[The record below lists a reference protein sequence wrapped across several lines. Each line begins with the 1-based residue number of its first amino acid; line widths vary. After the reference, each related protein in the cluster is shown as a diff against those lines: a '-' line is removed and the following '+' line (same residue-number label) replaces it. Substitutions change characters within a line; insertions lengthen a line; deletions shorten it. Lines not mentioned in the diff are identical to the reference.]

1 MPIDKQQLHSFLG
14 MVLSGDQ
21 EAILLHHVQWVTD
34 KSGVRYTI
42 MHYFWSLI
50 TVKDMKMIITARKRR
65 LRRLC
70 FPRCLSTRVGGL
82 PHCMLGY
89 TPHQADTPL
98 AGAGTPSGQTHIWA
112 GTPPWQTPPGRYIP
126 LGRHPPSRHPPCPVH
141 VGIHTHPPVKC
152 MLGYGQQVGG
162 THPPGMHSCF
172 CIFIAYLNAKT
183 CNSQLFPRV
192 CVCVC
197 VCVHVCVCVCVC
209 NHLL

>member
-1 MPIDKQQLHSFLG
+1 M
-14 MVLSGDQ
+14 
-21 EAILLHHVQWVTD
+21 QWVTD

-89 TPHQADTPL
+89 TLHQADTPL

-112 GTPPWQTPPGRYIP
+112 STPPWQTPPGRSIQ

-141 VGIHTHPPVKC
+141 VGIHTPPCEVHAGIRSTSGRYASPWNAF
-152 MLGYGQQVGG
+152 LFLHIY
-162 THPPGMHSCF
+162 
-172 CIFIAYLNAKT
+172 CIFKCQNL
-183 CNSQLFPRV
+183 
-192 CVCVC
+192 
-197 VCVHVCVCVCVC
+197 
-209 NHLL
+209 